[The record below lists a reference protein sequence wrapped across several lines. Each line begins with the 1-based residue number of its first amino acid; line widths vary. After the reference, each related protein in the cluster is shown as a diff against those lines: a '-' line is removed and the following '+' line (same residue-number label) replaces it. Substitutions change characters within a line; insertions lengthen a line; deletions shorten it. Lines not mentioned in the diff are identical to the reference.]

1 MARPPTSSPQKFF
14 HVFLVYAFFASQEV
28 FFLPMLYLLVVR
40 RYLAPLSG
48 AFFRISMIMVGGEDM
63 QTGVIMGI
71 RVEKGV
77 ALPMA
82 RVDRKYPHE
91 DMAVGDS
98 FLIANVSMQ
107 VVLNANWRA
116 GKRLGAKFVARK
128 EGEGI
133 RVWRTA

>member
-1 MARPPTSSPQKFF
+1 
-14 HVFLVYAFFASQEV
+14 
-28 FFLPMLYLLVVR
+28 
-40 RYLAPLSG
+40 
-48 AFFRISMIMVGGEDM
+48 MIMVGGEDM